1 MFASAPAACYT
12 RQVPGATGHVEDR
25 VFKLSGRLALACSV
39 MVVALFSASIAAAAP
54 RVAVLGLE
62 NRSGDPRYD
71 YIGGIAQGLLLYDL
85 STSGSV
91 ELLDRDA
98 IDALLRERELSLS
111 AIASA
116 QVKAFEGISSA
127 DYIVA
132 GEYVLLG
139 TDLRLT
145 LKLVDVATSRVA
157 TFSDAGSTENLIH
170 GLAEG
175 IVERLTGKR
184 PVLREEGKS
193 RSILSLRDETPG
205 TIALFSPLVDARVLL
220 DGAFVGYTTGDR
232 RVPLVLDGL
241 EPGVHEVSTDL
252 GRDFGVVKLPEVSFS
267 PWKELVRVPAG
278 KKVVVVDTSTHFN
291 DILYRLKQV
300 LNESKTV
307 AFDQA
312 GSFATAFPFSF
323 TDRKGVAHSG
333 RMALDVAAPAGADA
347 HGLGSVTVELDGASR
362 TLALDYA
369 EDADAE
375 ASTVMGLAS
384 FRAQVSLSYGRLS
397 YELEAERTDVDQG
410 MHRQDE

>member
-1 MFASAPAACYT
+1 MC
-12 RQVPGATGHVEDR
+12 
-25 VFKLSGRLALACSV
+25 KLSRQFVIVCAMLAMGVLV
-39 MVVALFSASIAAAAP
+39 PSIATAAP
-54 RVAVLGLE
+54 RLAVLNID

-91 ELLDRDA
+91 ELLDRGA
-98 IDALLRERELSLS
+98 IDALLKERELSLS
-111 AIASA
+111 AIAA
-116 QVKAFEGISSA
+116 APVNAFEGISSA
-127 DYIVA
+127 DYIIA

-145 LKLVDVATSRVA
+145 LKLIDVATSRVA

-184 PVLREEGKS
+184 PTLHEDGKS

-220 DGAFVGYTTGDR
+220 DGAFIGYTTGDR

-241 EPGVHEVSTDL
+241 DPGVHEVSTDL
-252 GRDFGVVKLPEVSFS
+252 GRDFGVVKLPEVSFA

-291 DILYRLKQV
+291 DILYRLKRV
-300 LNESKTV
+300 VSESKAAV
-307 AFDQA
+307 FDPA
-312 GSFATAFPFSF
+312 GRFSAAYPFSF
-323 TDRKGVAHSG
+323 VDRTGTSHSG
-333 RMALDVAAPAGADA
+333 RIAIDIGAPASADA
-347 HGLGSVTVELDGASR
+347 HGQGSVRAELDGTGQ
-362 TLALDYA
+362 TLTLEYA
-369 EDADAE
+369 QDAE
-375 ASTVMGLAS
+375 AEATATIGLAS
-384 FRAQVSLSYGRLS
+384 FRAQISQSYGRVS
-397 YELEAERTDVDQG
+397 FELEVERTDVDQG
-410 MHRQDE
+410 MHRLGD

>member
-1 MFASAPAACYT
+1 MVAMAMLAP
-12 RQVPGATGHVEDR
+12 
-25 VFKLSGRLALACSV
+25 
-39 MVVALFSASIAAAAP
+39 SIVDAAP
-54 RVAVLGLE
+54 RVAVLDLE

-85 STSGSV
+85 SSSGSI
-91 ELLDRDA
+91 ELLDRGA
-98 IDALLRERELSLS
+98 IDALLKERELSMS
-111 AIASA
+111 AIAAAPAKS
-116 QVKAFEGISSA
+116 FDGISAA
-127 DYIVA
+127 DYVVA

-139 TDLRLT
+139 TDVRLT
-145 LKLVDVATSRVA
+145 LKLIDVATSRVA

-184 PVLREEGKS
+184 PGLREEGKS

-205 TIALFSPLVDARVLL
+205 TIVLFSPLVDALVLL
-220 DGAFVGYTTGDR
+220 DGAFAGYTMGDR

-241 EPGVHEVSTDL
+241 DPGVHSVSTDL
-252 GRDFGVVKLPEVSFS
+252 GRDFGVVKLPEVSFG
-267 PWKELVRVPAG
+267 PWKELIRVPAG
-278 KKVVVVDTSTHFN
+278 KRVVVVDTSTHFN

-312 GSFATAFPFSF
+312 GRFATVYPFSF
-323 TDRKGVAHSG
+323 VDRKGATHTG
-333 RMALDVAAPAGADA
+333 RMALDIAAPAGADA
-347 HGLGSVTVELDGASR
+347 HGQGTVLVELDGMSQ

-369 EDADAE
+369 EGADAE
-375 ASTVMGLAS
+375 ARATIGLAS
-384 FRAQVSLSYGRLS
+384 FNAQVSLSHGRLS
-397 YELEAERTDVDQG
+397 YELEVERTDVDQG

>member
-1 MFASAPAACYT
+1 MT
-12 RQVPGATGHVEDR
+12 
-25 VFKLSGRLALACSV
+25 
-39 MVVALFSASIAAAAP
+39 MALFSPSIACAAP
-54 RVAVLGLE
+54 RVAVLDLE

-85 STSGSV
+85 SSSGSI
-91 ELLDRDA
+91 ELLDRSA
-98 IDALLRERELSLS
+98 IDALLKERELSMS
-111 AIASA
+111 AIAAAPARS
-116 QVKAFEGISSA
+116 FDGISSA

-139 TDLRLT
+139 TDVRLT
-145 LKLVDVATSRVA
+145 LRLIDVATSRVA
-157 TFSDAGSTENLIH
+157 TFSDVGSTENLIH

-175 IVERLTGKR
+175 IVERLTGTR
-184 PVLREEGKS
+184 PRLREEGKS

-241 EPGVHEVSTDL
+241 DPGVHSVSTDL

-278 KKVVVVDTSTHFN
+278 KRVVVVDPSTHFN

-312 GSFATAFPFSF
+312 GRFATAYPFSF
-323 TDRKGVAHSG
+323 VDRKGITHTG
-333 RMALDVAAPAGADA
+333 RMALDVAAPASADA
-347 HGLGSVTVELDGASR
+347 HGQGTVIVELDGTNQ

-369 EDADAE
+369 EGSDAE
-375 ASTVMGLAS
+375 ARTTIGLAS
-384 FRAQVSLSYGRLS
+384 FYAQVSMSYGRLS

-410 MHRQDE
+410 MHRLDD